1 MIKTFARF
9 VLSLAVLYANAAV
22 AESFISA
29 PSNPPEFCVQNFN
42 AYGPAYASGV
52 RERTERFTG
61 FLTTMPKCDVVQFQ
75 EAWNSS
81 QIDIIESNLSHQYV
95 ISSPNR
101 DSRIGLMSLIM
112 GDILGRQTVNFQ
124 VNNDGGFLDNIRDS
138 FEVKKAFHVMQ
149 ARPALIEEN
158 FYFLNTHLHPT
169 SVAVRLTQILE
180 LLQWRLANQQHKLIF
195 TGDINADIGT
205 LERHFLMR
213 LLGLHDA
220 MEEYLGGSYPPGY
233 CTYCAGN
240 PLGWMTEDHT
250 FDYVFFSNVSVKQ
263 STLQASFGEVN
274 MRGTPRKP
282 WSDHFGVRVKFAVHD
297 TAFLPLRS
305 EQEARLLQTLQVLQD
320 AQNLLMQERSVE
332 FRSFVTLTKDLVSQL
347 QRQQGPF
354 FDYVMSYR

>member
-1 MIKTFARF
+1 MVKTYARF
-9 VLSLAVLYANAAV
+9 ILLFAFLCANVAA

-29 PSNPPEFCVQNFN
+29 PSTAPDFCVQNFN

-52 RERTERFTG
+52 RDRTERFTG
-61 FLTTMPKCDVVQFQ
+61 FLTAMPKCDVVQFQ
-75 EAWNSS
+75 EAWNGS
-81 QIDIIESNLSHQYV
+81 QIDIIENNLSPQYA

-101 DSRIGLMSLIM
+101 DARIGLMSLIM

-124 VNNDGGFLDNIRDS
+124 VNNDGGFMDSIRDT
-138 FEVKKAFHVMQ
+138 FDVKKAFHVLQ
-149 ARPALIEEN
+149 ARPALIEED
-158 FYFLNTHLHPT
+158 FYFLNTHLHPS
-169 SVAVRLTQILE
+169 SVTVRLTQILE

-205 LERHFLMR
+205 LERRFLMR

-220 MEEYLGGSYPPGY
+220 MEEYLGGSYPAGY

-250 FDYVFFSNVSVKQ
+250 FDYVFFSNVSGKQ
-263 STLQASFGEVN
+263 TTLQATFGEVN
-274 MRGTPRKP
+274 MRGTPRQP
-282 WSDHFGVRVKFAVHD
+282 WSDHFGVRVRLAVHD
-297 TAFLPLRS
+297 TALLPLRS
-305 EQEARLLQTLQVLQD
+305 EQEARLQQTLQVLQE
-320 AQNLLMQERSVE
+320 AQNLLMQERSAE
-332 FRSFVTLTKDLVSQL
+332 LRSFVTLTKDLANQL